1 MRFLHTAD
9 IHLGK
14 RLNDISLLEDQ
25 KYILDQIVG
34 ISREKKVDAVLISG
48 DVYQRAAPDSGA
60 MEVFNGFL
68 SALAAEG
75 KKVFIISGNHDSD
88 KRISY
93 YSSLIRPSGIY
104 VSERFEGVLQKHTL
118 EDEYGEI
125 DIHLFPFVKPINIR
139 RFYPEEEISTYQQM
153 SECILRH
160 SEIDCGKRNVILAHQ
175 YIIGAELSDSEELAV
190 GGLDSVDGAVFD
202 KFDYAALGHIHKPQ
216 RAGRQTVRYAG
227 SPLKYS
233 FSEMKGKK
241 SVVIF
246 EMKTK
251 GDFSVETVEL
261 EPLREMR
268 EVRGSLESI
277 TEMPYSEDYFR
288 IVVTDEFVPPDAK
301 LSCAA
306 VFPNMMRFVVSN
318 SKTEC
323 EEEIF
328 FEDGLENKSV
338 SELFED
344 FFKFQTDGAEP
355 SEEHISLLNG
365 ILEEMGGRARE
376 TD

>member
-1 MRFLHTAD
+1 MEKNMRFLHTAD

-125 DIHLFPFVKPINIR
+125 DIHLFP
-139 RFYPEEEISTYQQM
+139 M
-153 SECILRH
+153 
-160 SEIDCGKRNVILAHQ
+160 
-175 YIIGAELSDSEELAV
+175 LS
-190 GGLDSVDGAVFD
+190 
-202 KFDYAALGHIHKPQ
+202 
-216 RAGRQTVRYAG
+216 R
-227 SPLKYS
+227 
-233 FSEMKGKK
+233 
-241 SVVIF
+241 
-246 EMKTK
+246 
-251 GDFSVETVEL
+251 
-261 EPLREMR
+261 
-268 EVRGSLESI
+268 
-277 TEMPYSEDYFR
+277 
-288 IVVTDEFVPPDAK
+288 
-301 LSCAA
+301 
-306 VFPNMMRFVVSN
+306 
-318 SKTEC
+318 
-323 EEEIF
+323 
-328 FEDGLENKSV
+328 
-338 SELFED
+338 
-344 FFKFQTDGAEP
+344 
-355 SEEHISLLNG
+355 
-365 ILEEMGGRARE
+365 
-376 TD
+376 